1 MRFLGF
7 SVCRFTPQFVH
18 LQKMISQRVILGLER
33 ERESE
38 REGGERE
45 QGIHSADFSDKET
58 RVAIMHCH
66 YLLIIT
72 YACSLYSRMS
82 FLLTFSA

>member
-33 ERESE
+33 ERVSE
-38 REGGERE
+38 RGERE
-45 QGIHSADFSDKET
+45 NKVFTLQIL
-58 RVAIMHCH
+58 AIRKLVLPLCIA
-66 YLLIIT
+66 II
-72 YACSLYSRMS
+72 C
-82 FLLTFSA
+82 